1 MQNII
6 LIGTEQSTI
15 ITVPIE
21 PEFGNPNGL
30 NLTVN
35 KAEIHMEKKIKA
47 KRGEHVDMN
56 DDTKSIQSEDI
67 LEEYPDPSEDLLKKI
82 YNRNKL
88 KK

>member
-1 MQNII
+1 
-6 LIGTEQSTI
+6 
-15 ITVPIE
+15 
-21 PEFGNPNGL
+21 
-30 NLTVN
+30 
-35 KAEIHMEKKIKA
+35 
-47 KRGEHVDMN
+47 MN